1 MTEHLCVGPE
11 GDNLLGFLAS
21 VGALVT
27 LDRMWQDGHV
37 RLYWKKMVRWHPVI
51 QVEVEATEDEMLDVL
66 YDELKKRK
74 INITDE
80 DGNLAENTN
89 KITLT
94 AFRRQAESCVQQATV
109 KERFDADFMAAI
121 AGEALSKEDYVADT
135 AFRTQSGVGH
145 QNFLGIMR
153 NLIEKTTKED
163 LRDALFSRWR
173 YVKARNMSL
182 RYDPI
187 EDRRYAYRA
196 SNPEGELPVTMPGAN
211 RLAIEALVCFP
222 TFPSGG
228 KLLTTCF
235 KEKYVRWPIWERP
248 ITACTLRSLLLRKE
262 LYQPEMLDSLEA
274 IGVPVIYFSARISTG
289 GDRYRNFTPAGVLV

>member
-27 LDRMWQDGHV
+27 LDRIWQDGHV
-37 RLYWKKMVRWHPVI
+37 RLYWKKMVKWNPVI
-51 QVEVEATEDEMLDVL
+51 QVGMGTTEDEILDAL
-66 YDELKKRK
+66 YDELRKRK
-74 INITDE
+74 INITDG

-94 AFRRQAESCVQQATV
+94 AFRRQAESRVQQATAE
-109 KERFDADFMAAI
+109 ERFDADFVAAI
-121 AGEALSKEDYVADT
+121 AGEVLSKEDYVADT

-153 NLIEKTTKED
+153 NLIKNTNKED
-163 LRDALFSRWR
+163 LRNSLFSRWK

-196 SNPEGELPVTMPGAN
+196 SNPEREPPVTMAGAN

-235 KEKYVRWPIWERP
+235 MENYVRWPIWERP
-248 ITACTLRSLLLRKE
+248 ISTCTLRSLLFRKE
-262 LYQPEMLDSLEA
+262 LYQTEMLGNLEA
-274 IGVPVIYFSARISTG
+274 IGVPAIFFSARISTG
-289 GDRYRNFTPAGVLV
+289 GDRYRNFTPASVLV